1 MSSYFGKNI
10 HISIFGQ
17 SHAECIGV
25 TIDGLPAGEAVDEGA
40 QRAFMLRRAPGRA
53 AESTA
58 RCEADEPHIICGL
71 YNGFTCGAPLTAVI
85 KNSDTRSKDY
95 DRLHD
100 LPRPGH
106 ADLTAEIKYRG
117 FQDGR
122 GGGHFSGRLTAPL
135 CIAGGICAQI
145 LARRGIEIGAHILS
159 IAGINDAPFNALGEA
174 KETLDHVKAEPFPVL
189 DETAGERMREA
200 ILAAKAEGD
209 SVGGVVE
216 CIVTGIP
223 AGVGSPMF
231 GGLESML
238 SAALFAIPAVKGVE
252 FGSGFSAALMRGSKH
267 NDKIALDGGKIVTRT
282 NNAGGILGGISDGMP
297 VIFRAAFKP
306 TPSIQKLQ
314 RTISLSAM
322 KEEELQITGRH
333 DPCVVPR
340 AVPVVE
346 AAAAIVI
353 LDALLERSTDKI

>member
-1 MSSYFGKNI
+1 MGSYFGKEI

-25 TIDGLPAGEAVDEGA
+25 TIDGLPAGEAVDEEA
-40 QRAFMLRRAPGRA
+40 LRSFMLRRAPGRS

-58 RCEADEPHIICGL
+58 RREADEPHIICGL
-71 YNGFTCGAPLTAVI
+71 HNGRTCGAPLTAII
-85 KNSDTRSKDY
+85 KNGDTRSKDY
-95 DRLHD
+95 DKLRD

-135 CIAGGICAQI
+135 CIAGGICAQL

-159 IAGINDAPFNALGEA
+159 IAGINDRRFNALGET
-174 KETLDHVKAEPFPVL
+174 KETIDRVKSALFPVL
-189 DETAGERMREA
+189 DEAAGERMRGA

-216 CIVTGIP
+216 CIVTGLP

-231 GGLESML
+231 GGLESRF

-252 FGSGFSAALMRGSKH
+252 FGSGFGAALMRGSEH
-267 NDKIALDGGKIVTRT
+267 NDEITLDGGEIVTRT

-306 TPSIQKLQ
+306 TPSILKPQ
-314 RTISLSAM
+314 RTVSLSAM
-322 KEEELQITGRH
+322 KEEMLQITGRH
-333 DPCVVPR
+333 DPCVVQR

-346 AAAAIVI
+346 AAAAMVT
-353 LDALLERSTDKI
+353 LDALLERNTDKI

>member
-1 MSSYFGKNI
+1 MSSYFGKEL
-10 HISIFGQ
+10 HVSIFGQ
-17 SHAECIGV
+17 SHAEYIGV
-25 TIDGLPAGEAVDEGA
+25 TIDGLPAGELVDEEA
-40 QRAFMLRRAPGRA
+40 LHAFMQRRAPGRN

-58 RCEADEPHIICGL
+58 RKEADAPHIICGL
-71 YNGFTCGAPLTAVI
+71 YKGRTCGAPLTAVI
-85 KNSDTRSKDY
+85 KNGDMRSKDY
-95 DRLHD
+95 DKLRD

-106 ADLTAEIKYRG
+106 ADITAEIKYRG

-135 CIAGGICAQI
+135 CIAGGICLQI
-145 LARRGIEIGAHILS
+145 LSRRGIEIGAHILS
-159 IAGINDAPFNALGEA
+159 IAGINDRPFDMLGET
-174 KETLDHVKAEPFPVL
+174 KETLERVKSAQFPVL
-189 DETAGERMREA
+189 DETAGEKMREA

-216 CIVTGIP
+216 CIVTGMP
-223 AGVGSPMF
+223 AGAGSPMF
-231 GGLESML
+231 GGIESRY

-252 FGSGFSAALMRGSKH
+252 FGSGFGAALMRGSEH
-267 NDKIALDGGKIVTRT
+267 NDEIALRDGEITTRT

-306 TPSIQKLQ
+306 TPSILKPQ
-314 RTISLSAM
+314 RTVSLSAM
-322 KEEELQITGRH
+322 KEENLQITGRH

-346 AAAAIVI
+346 AAAAVVT
-353 LDALLERSTDKI
+353 LDLLLERNADKI

>member
-10 HISIFGQ
+10 HVSIFGQ

-25 TIDGLPAGEAVDEGA
+25 TVDGLPAGEAVDENA
-40 QRAFMLRRAPGRA
+40 LRAFMLRRAPGRA

-58 RCEADEPHIICGL
+58 RREADEPHIICGL

-85 KNSDTRSKDY
+85 KNGDTRSKDY
-95 DRLHD
+95 DKLRD

-106 ADLTAEIKYRG
+106 ADLTAAIKYRG

-135 CIAGGICAQI
+135 CIAGGICSQI
-145 LARRGIEIGAHILS
+145 LARHGIEIGAHILS
-159 IAGINDAPFNALGEA
+159 IGGINDNPFNALGET
-174 KETLDHVKAEPFPVL
+174 KENLDRVKAAPFPVL
-189 DETAGERMREA
+189 NDAAGERMREA

-216 CIVTGIP
+216 CIVTGMP

-231 GGLESML
+231 GGLESIL

-252 FGSGFSAALMRGSKH
+252 FGSGFGAVLMRGSEH
-267 NDKIALDGGKIVTRT
+267 NDEITLDGGKIVTRT

-297 VIFRAAFKP
+297 LLFRAAFKP
-306 TPSIQKLQ
+306 TPSILKPQ

-322 KEEELQITGRH
+322 KDEGLQITGRH

-346 AAAAIVI
+346 AAAAVAV
-353 LDALLERSTDKI
+353 LDALLERSAEKI

>member
-1 MSSYFGKNI
+1 MGSYFGKNI

-17 SHAECIGV
+17 SHAEYIGV
-25 TIDGLPAGEAVDEGA
+25 TVDGLPAGEAVDEEA
-40 QRAFMLRRAPGRA
+40 LRAFMLRRAPGRA

-58 RCEADEPHIICGL
+58 RRETDETHIICGI
-71 YNGFTCGAPLTAVI
+71 YKGFTCGAPLTAVI
-85 KNSDTRSKDY
+85 KNGDTRSKDY
-95 DRLHD
+95 DRLRD

-135 CIAGGICAQI
+135 CVAGGICAQI

-159 IAGINDAPFNALGEA
+159 IAGINDSPFNALGET
-174 KETLDHVKAEPFPVL
+174 KENLDRVKAAPFPVL
-189 DETAGERMREA
+189 DAAAGEKMREA

-209 SVGGVVE
+209 SIGGVVE
-216 CIVTGIP
+216 CIVTGMP
-223 AGVGSPMF
+223 AGVGSPVF

-252 FGSGFSAALMRGSKH
+252 FGSGFGAALMRGSEH
-267 NDKIALDGGKIVTRT
+267 NDEIALNGGKIVTRT

-306 TPSIQKLQ
+306 TPSILKPQ
-314 RTISLSAM
+314 RTVSLSAM

-333 DPCVVPR
+333 DPCVAPR

-346 AAAAIVI
+346 AAAALVI
-353 LDALLERSTDKI
+353 LDALLERGADTI